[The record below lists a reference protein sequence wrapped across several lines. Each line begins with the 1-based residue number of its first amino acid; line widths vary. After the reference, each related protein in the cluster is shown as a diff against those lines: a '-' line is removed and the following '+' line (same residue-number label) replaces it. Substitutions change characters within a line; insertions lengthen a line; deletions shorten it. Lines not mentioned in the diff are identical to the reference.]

1 MRSSKKTNEMKQALA
16 TSKDVP
22 DALESSCFVC
32 PENTSPDDY
41 IDFGILWCN
50 LCEIASTRRLS
61 STITAHALA
70 ERLSL
75 RHIFTRGQSS
85 LDCQENQKQKVDAL
99 IEGGPGSS
107 SDRSTGRKRSAEQL
121 GASVSGHVCV
131 CAHVYDTLVRKIRS
145 DKINFK
151 CPILI
156 QTRAGDGANAENVTT
171 IRHWALELSGHPERG
186 REFVCTAHDG
196 LAAGA
201 YVCGC
206 V

>member
-1 MRSSKKTNEMKQALA
+1 MKKTNEMKQALA

-75 RHIFTRGQSS
+75 RHIFTRRQSS
-85 LDCQENQKQKVDAL
+85 LNCQENQKQKIDAL
-99 IEGGPGSS
+99 IEDGPGSS
-107 SDRSTGRKRSAEQL
+107 PDRSTGRKRSAEQL
-121 GASVSGHVCV
+121 GASVSVHVCV
-131 CAHVYDTLVRKIRS
+131 CVCMCTTLLCVRS
-145 DKINFK
+145 D
-151 CPILI
+151 
-156 QTRAGDGANAENVTT
+156 QTK
-171 IRHWALELSGHPERG
+171 
-186 REFVCTAHDG
+186 
-196 LAAGA
+196 
-201 YVCGC
+201 
-206 V
+206 